1 MILGLLGYERSIN
14 FYKGLAVEDLAYCN
28 PSSLVWRFWFARRF
42 VVAIFPPKFGSLL
55 PSKQGGAPPPHSP
68 WRVTLADEC
77 ARVRGHPTARLFP
90 GSFLGAPT
98 KEGLPNS
105 VS

>member
-1 MILGLLGYERSIN
+1 MILGLSGYGRLIN

-55 PSKQGGAPPPHSP
+55 PSKQGGAPP
-68 WRVTLADEC
+68 
-77 ARVRGHPTARLFP
+77 F
-90 GSFLGAPT
+90 AP
-98 KEGLPNS
+98 LQ
-105 VS
+105 VSRTDHTHEPEATQLRAKI